1 MLGKTVER
9 GTGARVLAWANHLAT
24 LAYLVERDANDAPI
38 LQSDGRPK
46 LVLDGKGAVQLDPA
60 HPGADLELRRYVGS
74 IDRYRQ
80 LVTTFEQPLGDL
92 PEPP

>member
-1 MLGKTVER
+1 VER

-46 LVLDGKGAVQLDPA
+46 FVLDGNGAVQLDPA

-74 IDRYRQ
+74 IDLYRQ